1 MDKHAL
7 IAALDRL
14 DGLLMEHHEDK
25 LSRSAASHSFAP
37 SVKSDADNNDENDE
51 ELQFIARKMNK
62 MAQEAES
69 TPGHSLPNLRRTD
82 IIITALHRSLPS
94 RQSRHS
100 ERIQTKPNR
109 CMDRPCAY
117 FSPDGIKNKT
127 IEKAGLSLLNPA
139 SVFLAQLRLDQPVT
153 SIAPAIEHID
163 LACLRIVKNE
173 EAKQGTNKSNA
184 HLNVCL

>member
-1 MDKHAL
+1 MERHPSSDSNLRIPRFSHNLWLAL
-7 IAALDRL
+7 
-14 DGLLMEHHEDK
+14 
-25 LSRSAASHSFAP
+25 
-37 SVKSDADNNDENDE
+37 
-51 ELQFIARKMNK
+51 
-62 MAQEAES
+62 AQEAES

-94 RQSRHS
+94 RQPRHS

-173 EAKQGTNKSNA
+173 EVIVSQIS
-184 HLNVCL
+184 HLHHCLILTHRI